1 MTTTAATDAVP
12 HLLQRSHERIE
23 KVYRKVT
30 LRLMTFIFVAWV
42 LNYLDRVNISFA
54 QVYLKHD
61 LGMSD
66 AAYGLGVS
74 LFFIGYIALEI
85 PSTLYL
91 QKIGARLTITR
102 IMVLWGLISASMAF
116 MTTPTEFYIARAL
129 LGAAEAGFWPGIILY
144 LTYWYPGARRARI
157 TSRFLLAIAAAG
169 IIGGPLSGWILTHF
183 VDVMG
188 MKNWQWMFILEGL
201 PAAVMGVMAY
211 FYLVDK
217 PEQAKWLDDEEK
229 SIILDALAA
238 DRAGKKP
245 VTDKRHAVLAALKDP
260 RVYVLAAGW
269 ATVPLCGTILNY
281 WTPTIIR
288 NTGIQD
294 VLHVGLLSTVPY
306 IVGAIAMILIAR
318 SSDIRLERRKH
329 FFFSIAFG
337 ALGACL
343 LPHVVDSAIISIT
356 CLAMIAVSY
365 FGAAAIIWSIPP
377 AYLNDESAAGGI
389 SAISSLGQIGAFC
402 APIGLGWINT
412 VTGSLA
418 IGLTI
423 IGALVLAGGMAV
435 LIAVPANAL
444 SEKPL
449 TDE

>member
-157 TSRFLLAIAAAG
+157 TSRFL
-169 IIGGPLSGWILTHF
+169 
-183 VDVMG
+183 
-188 MKNWQWMFILEGL
+188 
-201 PAAVMGVMAY
+201 
-211 FYLVDK
+211 
-217 PEQAKWLDDEEK
+217 
-229 SIILDALAA
+229 
-238 DRAGKKP
+238 
-245 VTDKRHAVLAALKDP
+245 
-260 RVYVLAAGW
+260 
-269 ATVPLCGTILNY
+269 
-281 WTPTIIR
+281 
-288 NTGIQD
+288 
-294 VLHVGLLSTVPY
+294 
-306 IVGAIAMILIAR
+306 
-318 SSDIRLERRKH
+318 
-329 FFFSIAFG
+329 
-337 ALGACL
+337 
-343 LPHVVDSAIISIT
+343 
-356 CLAMIAVSY
+356 
-365 FGAAAIIWSIPP
+365 
-377 AYLNDESAAGGI
+377 
-389 SAISSLGQIGAFC
+389 
-402 APIGLGWINT
+402 
-412 VTGSLA
+412 
-418 IGLTI
+418 
-423 IGALVLAGGMAV
+423 
-435 LIAVPANAL
+435 
-444 SEKPL
+444 
-449 TDE
+449 